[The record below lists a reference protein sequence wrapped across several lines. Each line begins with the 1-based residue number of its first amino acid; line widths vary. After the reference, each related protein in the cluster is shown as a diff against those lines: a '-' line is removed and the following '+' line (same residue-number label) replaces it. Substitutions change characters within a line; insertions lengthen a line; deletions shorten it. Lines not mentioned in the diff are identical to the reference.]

1 MPGQVDQAFSAEVTG
16 PPAAPVIRLVG
27 ELDVAG
33 ARVLLAAVDATL
45 TDGARSLRV
54 DCARLEFVDP
64 AGLSA
69 LLCAARRGPRLVLDS
84 PPPLLLKLRE
94 LLDLTEELPVR

>member
-1 MPGQVDQAFSAEVTG
+1 MDQVFSAEVTG
-16 PPAAPVIRLVG
+16 PPAAPVVRLVG

-33 ARVLLAAVDATL
+33 ARVLLAAVDAAL
-45 TDGARSLRV
+45 TKGARSLLV

-69 LLCAARRGPRLVLDS
+69 LLHAAHRGPRLVLDS

>member
-1 MPGQVDQAFSAEVTG
+1 MDQAFSAEVTG
-16 PPAAPVIRLVG
+16 PPSAPVVRLVG

-33 ARVLLAAVDATL
+33 AHVLLAAVDAAL
-45 TDGARSLRV
+45 TDGTRVLLV
-54 DCARLEFVDP
+54 DCARLEFIDP

-69 LLCAARRGPRLVLDS
+69 LLRAARRGPRLVLDS